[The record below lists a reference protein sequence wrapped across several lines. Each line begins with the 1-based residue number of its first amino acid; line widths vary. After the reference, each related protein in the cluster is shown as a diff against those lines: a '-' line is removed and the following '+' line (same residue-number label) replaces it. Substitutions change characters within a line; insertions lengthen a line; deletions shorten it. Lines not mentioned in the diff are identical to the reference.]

1 MNRLLAFAIVICS
14 VLLPLGLCGGCDEAQ
29 EIVMTPEGSF
39 TPSYLTGRD
48 VGGQYAG
55 GESPDYAVVWS
66 LYEIRTNLRD
76 DFLEGFAEGL
86 TRAGGGDS
94 AADLCEVLQDAMSGN
109 QFETARDLG
118 AKHAAHAL
126 TNEQIQGTI
135 HSSLGV
141 SRGVALGWKAGYI
154 KGFAAQR
161 TANIAAAG
169 TVGEARIKQSHTEAA
184 AMYHALRAAIGP

>member
-1 MNRLLAFAIVICS
+1 MNRLLAFVIVTCS
-14 VLLPLGLCGGCDEAQ
+14 ITFPLGLCGGCDEAE
-29 EIVMTPEGSF
+29 EIVMTPEGTF
-39 TPSYLTGRD
+39 TPSYLKGRE
-48 VGGQYAG
+48 VAGQYAA
-55 GESPDYAVVWS
+55 GELPDYAVVWS
-66 LYEIRTNLRD
+66 LYETRSSLRD

-86 TRAGGGDS
+86 NKAGAGNS
-94 AADLCEVLQDAMSGN
+94 AADFCEILRDSMSGN

-118 AKHAAHAL
+118 TKHAAAAL

-161 TANIAAAG
+161 IADTAASG
-169 TVGEARIKQSHTEAA
+169 TVGQSRMRYLRAEAA
-184 AMYHALRAAIGP
+184 TTYNALRASIGP

>member
-1 MNRLLAFAIVICS
+1 MNRLLAFAIAMCS
-14 VLLPLGLCGGCDEAQ
+14 IVLPLGLCGGCDESQ

-48 VGGQYAG
+48 VGGQYAA
-55 GESPDYAVVWS
+55 GELPDYAVVWS
-66 LYEIRTNLRD
+66 LYEIRTNLRS

-86 TRAGGGDS
+86 TRAGAGAS
-94 AADLCEVLQDAMSGN
+94 AESFCEVLQDSMSGN

-118 AKHAAHAL
+118 TKHAADAL

-161 TANIAAAG
+161 TANIAATG
-169 TVGEARIKQSHTEAA
+169 TVGEARIKQSHAEAA
-184 AMYHALRAAIGP
+184 TMYHALRASIGP